1 MQDSGVG
8 IVTGLGM
15 RFLRDR
21 QILVDTFRSLLGRV
35 LRGCGVPERIR
46 AGTVGKRFRR
56 RHSDDHKVPGSD

>member
-1 MQDSGVG
+1 M
-8 IVTGLGM
+8 GM

-21 QILVDTFRSLLGRV
+21 QILVDTFRSLLGRG